1 MVNIA
6 KTRKIQ
12 GQIKDVHYVRSALYG
27 GIYLNAKIIQFLK
40 IANVKLLRQ
49 QEKFLV

>member
-1 MVNIA
+1 MVNNA

-12 GQIKDVHYVRSALYG
+12 GQIKDVHYVKSVLYA
-27 GIYLNAKIIQFLK
+27 GIYLNSKMIQFLK